1 MGFCSSVA
9 FLPRRGVVA
18 RERLRHFPP
27 SPSSPIDP
35 PRRAISDCIL
45 VFVRAPEAGRVKTR
59 LAAEIGAEAAL
70 RIYRRLAE
78 HAVAE
83 ARAVCTEVALRIH
96 FTPADGGGAV
106 ARWLGGGAE
115 YVAQADADLGG
126 RMRAAFEAAFA
137 AGHRRV
143 VIIGSDLPGLTAG
156 ILRDA
161 FAGLHHHPA
170 VLGPARDGGYY
181 LLGLRQ
187 MVPSIFTQIPWS
199 TGEVFAHTLARLG
212 EAGITPALLPVLGD
226 VDVAADLPAGWRAWA
241 REGAEAA

>member
-1 MGFCSSVA
+1 
-9 FLPRRGVVA
+9 
-18 RERLRHFPP
+18 
-27 SPSSPIDP
+27 
-35 PRRAISDCIL
+35 
-45 VFVRAPEAGRVKTR
+45 VKTR
-59 LAAEIGAEAAL
+59 LAAEIGADAAL
-70 RIYRRLAE
+70 RVYRRLAE
-78 HAVAE
+78 HAVAQ
-83 ARAVCTEVALRIH
+83 ARAVATDVAVRIH

-126 RMRAAFEAAFA
+126 RMRAAFEAAFD

-143 VIIGSDLPGLTAG
+143 VIIGSDLPDLTAE

-161 FAGLHHHPA
+161 FASLDDHPA

-187 MVPSIFTQIPWS
+187 MVPSIFTGVPWS
-199 TGEVFAHTLARLG
+199 TGEVFAQTLARLG

-226 VDVAADLPAGWRAWA
+226 VDVAADLPDGWRAWA
-241 REGAEAA
+241 AERVEAA